1 MHTVFGKVEE
11 GLDVMKEMEKVGNNA
26 GKVSVPVFISD
37 CGELKVEPKL

>member
-11 GLDVMKEMEKVGNNA
+11 GLDVMKEMEKMGSQQGRVRA
-26 GKVSVPVFISD
+26 PVIIAD